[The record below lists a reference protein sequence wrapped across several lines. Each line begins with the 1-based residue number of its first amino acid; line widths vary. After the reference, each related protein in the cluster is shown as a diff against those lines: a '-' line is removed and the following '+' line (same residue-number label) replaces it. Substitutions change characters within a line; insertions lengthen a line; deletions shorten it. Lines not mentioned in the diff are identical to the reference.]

1 MISFMKG
8 RGKKILDTPNRKNAS
23 KIPHH
28 HLNIFLMGIF
38 LFIFLRLVKNAQMQ
52 GARNPKENRFQIVTD
67 RCMPHRRKM
76 RGGVAT
82 NKERLLATPPRR

>member
-1 MISFMKG
+1 MKG

-38 LFIFLRLVKNAQMQ
+38 LFIFLRLVKNTPAS
-52 GARNPKENRFQIVTD
+52 AEAAT
-67 RCMPHRRKM
+67 RRQ
-76 RGGVAT
+76 AD
-82 NKERLLATPPRR
+82 AS